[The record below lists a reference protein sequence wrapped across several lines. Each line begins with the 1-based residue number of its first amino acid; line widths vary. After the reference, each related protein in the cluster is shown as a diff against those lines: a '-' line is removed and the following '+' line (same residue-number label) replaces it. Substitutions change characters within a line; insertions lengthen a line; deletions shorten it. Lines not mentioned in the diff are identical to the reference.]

1 MITAARLYFLPGA
14 GSFAPHILLEETG
27 VPHELVRVVRVEA
40 GNPVEP
46 PGYLALNPSGRIPT
60 LVWSDGV
67 VQTESAAISLSL
79 AERAGEDA
87 LIPGIGSPGRVEVLR
102 RLFFLTN
109 TVQVAIL
116 RARYPGRFAEGE
128 EAQTAVARRAER
140 ELAELGERCADWYGT
155 SQPYIRGELPGV
167 DEIFLAMLIRWTRL
181 TPAPW
186 WDNPVLGGLFDR
198 VMSRPAAQAC
208 LEQEGIEA
216 RPPAGT

>member
-1 MITAARLYFLPGA
+1 MATAVRLYFLPGA
-14 GSFAPHILLEETG
+14 GSFAPHMLLEETG
-27 VPHELVRVVRVEA
+27 VPHELVRAVRVEA

-186 WDNPVLGGLFDR
+186 WDNPLLGGLFDR

>member
-181 TPAPW
+181 THAPW
-186 WDNPVLGGLFDR
+186 WDNPLLGGLFDR